1 MEKAEQAVE
10 SEEEEEEEE
19 EAALDWVNFTDET
32 PVAAGGG

>member
-10 SEEEEEEEE
+10 SQEEEEEE
-19 EAALDWVNFTDET
+19 EALDWVNFTDDET

>member
-10 SEEEEEEEE
+10 SEEEEEA
-19 EAALDWVNFTDET
+19 AALDWVNFTDDET